1 MRLIDRAA
9 QALNAIADSPAG
21 VALTDLASQ
30 VGLPASTTHRLLAA
44 LSENRLVYQGS
55 DARYRI
61 GPGVLRL
68 AQAFERHEALVAVAR
83 PYLEQTSKE
92 INESVFLS
100 GLVGGEVVC
109 MATAEVPRLL
119 TFFMRVSERT
129 PYHAGAS
136 ARAILAF
143 RSPEFITEALQR
155 ETMTR
160 YTDRTPTTIPEVV
173 KVLRDV
179 QRNGYA
185 VCDEEMEVGVTAL
198 AAPIFDLSGQAV
210 AALTAVAPSDRLS
223 GAKRAD
229 AVACLQSCALRVSE
243 GLGYT
248 QALSAHEESFQR
260 A

>member
-9 QALNAIADSPAG
+9 QALNALADSPAG
-21 VALTDLASQ
+21 VTLSDLASQ
-30 VGLPASTTHRLLAA
+30 VGLPASSTHRLLAA
-44 LSENRLVYQGS
+44 LSANRLVYQAG
-55 DARYRI
+55 DGKYRI

-83 PYLEQTSKE
+83 PYLEQTSKD

-100 GLVGGEVVC
+100 GLVGGDVVC

-143 RSPEFITEALQR
+143 RSPDFIEEALKS
-155 ETMTR
+155 ETMVR
-160 YTDRTPTTIPEVV
+160 YTDRTPTTVREVL

-179 QRNGYA
+179 QTNGYA

-198 AAPIFDLSGQAV
+198 AAPIFDVSGQAV

-223 GAKRAD
+223 GGKRIGAITSLK
-229 AVACLQSCALRVSE
+229 AAAMRISE
-243 GLGYT
+243 GLGYSG
-248 QALSAHEESFQR
+248 ASAAQEISL
-260 A
+260 ATV